1 MSYEKEIYA
10 EITRD
15 LFKVTKIL
23 GDLDHNF
30 AFTKRGDRYHTIVR
44 STEQI
49 LLTLAEELRE
59 LSREETS
66 DN

>member
-1 MSYEKEIYA
+1 MTYEKEIYA
-10 EITRD
+10 DIVRD

-30 AFTKRGDRYHTIVR
+30 AFTKCGGSYSTIVR
-44 STEQI
+44 SVEQI
-49 LLTLAEELRE
+49 LLTIAEELKE
-59 LSREETS
+59 LRNQETS